1 MLCNSK
7 SLFGLIIVLLIVFL
21 SIYLYDCNNCKTYFC
36 KVKTAPTSSPPST
49 LKQGMQHKH

>member
-21 SIYLYDCNNCKTYFC
+21 SIYFYDCNNCKTYFC
-36 KVKTAPTSSPPST
+36 KVKTPTPTPNAI
-49 LKQGMQHKH
+49 